1 MEYTSE
7 ERDFLSLTGR
17 TNFKNLSKNDVL
29 IYASK
34 LNELHPEVAKQVLAQ
49 YPEFVKVLQSSM
61 TEYKGI
67 LADVIASDDK
77 SIERFY
83 DVTDKEMDAID
94 KSREQF
100 YDFAGKVHADLSK
113 CLENPNLTPEEQK
126 AIREQE
132 MEILRMVNQKDSE
145 MREKEMEIVTKVD
158 EKDTQKR
165 TFNWKTISAASTVVI
180 MALGIGASVLGGN
193 FNLKLPK
200 KS

>member
-7 ERDFLSLTGR
+7 ERDFLALTER

-29 IYASK
+29 SYASK
-34 LNELHPEVAKQVLAQ
+34 LNELRPEVAKQVLAQ

-77 SIERFY
+77 SIEHFY
-83 DVTDKEMDAID
+83 FVADKQIDTID
-94 KSREQF
+94 KNREQF
-100 YDFAGKVHADLSK
+100 YDFAGRVHADLSK
-113 CLENPNLTPEEQK
+113 CLENPNLTQEEQK
-126 AIREQE
+126 EIREQE

-145 MREKEMEIVTKVD
+145 MREKEMEIVSKVD

-180 MALGIGASVLGGN
+180 IAVGIGASVLGAN
-193 FNLKLPK
+193 LNLKLPK

>member
-7 ERDFLSLTGR
+7 ERDFLALTER

-29 IYASK
+29 SYASK
-34 LNELHPEVAKQVLAQ
+34 LNELRPEVAKQVLAQ

-126 AIREQE
+126 EIREQE

-180 MALGIGASVLGGN
+180 MAVGIGASVLGGN

-200 KS
+200 K

>member
-7 ERDFLSLTGR
+7 ERDFLALTER

-29 IYASK
+29 SYASK
-34 LNELHPEVAKQVLAQ
+34 LNELRPEVAKQVLAQ

-83 DVTDKEMDAID
+83 DVTDKEMAAID

-113 CLENPNLTPEEQK
+113 CLENSNLTPEEQK
-126 AIREQE
+126 EIREQE

-165 TFNWKTISAASTVVI
+165 TFNWRTISAASTVVI
-180 MALGIGASVLGGN
+180 MAVGIGASVLGGN

>member
-7 ERDFLSLTGR
+7 ERDFLALTER

-29 IYASK
+29 SYASK
-34 LNELHPEVAKQVLAQ
+34 LNELRPEVAKQVLAQ

-77 SIERFY
+77 SIEHFY

-126 AIREQE
+126 EIREQE

-180 MALGIGASVLGGN
+180 MAVGIGASVLGGN

>member
-1 MEYTSE
+1 MTE
-7 ERDFLSLTGR
+7 R

-29 IYASK
+29 SYASK
-34 LNELHPEVAKQVLAQ
+34 LNELRPEVAKQVLAQ

-126 AIREQE
+126 EIREQE

-180 MALGIGASVLGGN
+180 MAVGIGASVLGGN

-200 KS
+200 K